1 MKVLVTGQTGQLVQA
16 LLARGRIDHG
26 IGWVALGRPELDFT
40 RPRSIEAAVSSVAPD
55 VIVNAAAYTAVDQA
69 EGDPET
75 AFMVNGEAAGVLAS
89 AGRRQG
95 ARIIQISTDYVFDGE
110 DPLPYSEHAQPNP
123 VNVYGRSKLEGEE
136 RVRSEIPDGVIVR
149 TAWLYSAY
157 GRNFVKTILAL
168 SRSQARL
175 RVVCDQHGN
184 PTSAADLADG
194 LLVLLDRWGRGEA
207 SGLGR
212 TYHLAGAGSASWHD
226 FAEEILRNA
235 SGEPAATATAEAVT
249 TTVLPGKARRP
260 ANSTLDCSGFEADF
274 GFRMPRW
281 TASLHEAIQPLLN
294 ETGRSS

>member
-1 MKVLVTGQTGQLVQA
+1 MKILVTGRDGQLA
-16 LLARGRIDHG
+16 RTLLDRAGGSPAFEWI
-26 IGWVALGRPELDFT
+26 ALGRPELDLA
-40 RPRSIEAAVSSVAPD
+40 RPESIERALASIVPD
-55 VIVNAAAYTAVDQA
+55 VVINTAAYTAVDQA
-69 EGDPET
+69 EADADA
-75 AFMVNGEAAGVLAS
+75 AFMVNGRAAGTLAS
-89 AGRRQG
+89 AARKCG

-110 DPLPYSEHAQPNP
+110 DPLPYPEHAAPKP
-123 VNVYGRSKLEGEE
+123 LNVYGRSKLEGEE
-136 RVRSEIPDGVIVR
+136 RVRSGSPDHVIVR

-157 GRNFVKTILAL
+157 GRNFVNTILAL

-175 RVVCDQHGN
+175 RVVCDQRGN
-184 PTSAADLADG
+184 PTFAADLADG

-226 FAEEILRNA
+226 FAEEILRHA
-235 SGEPAATATAEAVT
+235 SGEPAATAAAEAVT

-281 TASLHEAIQPLLN
+281 TTSLHQAIQPLLK